1 MLGKWI
7 KNFTESSGEAGTFF
21 KSKKG
26 RYIIII
32 AICLGLLA
40 LVWDPSPK
48 IDSNQSPQ
56 ETQQQFMTNNNVKEQ
71 LTRELSDILG
81 QIEGAGEVKVSIT
94 LYSDGEKNY
103 VSNITEEKNDITE
116 ADPQGGEKQ
125 SIETKSTKEL
135 AVSSG
140 DPLLTENKFPE
151 VIGVLVVA
159 EGAENPAIKEKLMA
173 ATATLLNIPAHKVSV
188 MPGKGGGL

>member
-7 KNFTESSGEAGTFF
+7 KNFTESSGESGAFF

-40 LVWDPSPK
+40 LIWDPSPE
-48 IDSNQSPQ
+48 IDSNQFPQ
-56 ETQQQFMTNNNVKEQ
+56 ETKQQFTANNDVKER
-71 LTRELSDILG
+71 LTRELCDILG
-81 QIEGAGEVKVSIT
+81 QIEGAGAVKVSIT
-94 LYSDGEKNY
+94 LSSDGEKKY
-103 VSNITEEKNDITE
+103 YSNITEEKSNITD
-116 ADPQGGEKQ
+116 ADPQGGQKQ
-125 SIETKSTKEL
+125 SMEIKSTKEL

-140 DPLLTENKFPE
+140 NPLLTENKFPE

-159 EGAENPAIKEKLMA
+159 EGAENPAVKEKLMA
-173 ATATLLNIPAHKVSV
+173 ATATLLNVPAHKVSV